1 MPPGT
6 IPDPR
11 QNQIERLFGIIK
23 INEEYYA
30 YNKENQRNIKR
41 CMPFGFTIVRDFNIV
56 ELPEHQQFEWNGHDI
71 THRCVIPPG
80 WVQQALDDQGP
91 ITREIFN
98 FLRGLQQ
105 NNQWPQYDSELPAD
119 SETIDS
125 V

>member
-1 MPPGT
+1 MPPGS

-23 INEEYYA
+23 INEDYYA
-30 YNKENQRNIKR
+30 YTKENKRNIKR
-41 CMPFGFTIVRDFNIV
+41 CMPFGFTIEADFTIV
-56 ELPEHQQFEWNGHDI
+56 KLPKNQQFVWNGHDI

-80 WVQQALDDQGP
+80 LVQNAVNDQGP

-105 NNQWPQYDSELPAD
+105 NNQWPIYDSELPAD
-119 SETIDS
+119 SNPIDTE
-125 V
+125 